1 MNRMRQEIIHLRAL
15 TSSQQQLIA
24 TLAADSEM
32 IRKDK
37 FTLRMLHYYS
47 SLTLL
52 MLLLTFR
59 IPVQQYAYI
68 IRPVSFKTVAVPEGG
83 RRRGASLCSVSKNKK
98 QMTIFESKML
108 DDAVKS

>member
-47 SLTLL
+47 PLTLL

-68 IRPVSFKTVAVPEGG
+68 IRPVSFKTVAVPEGADA
-83 RRRGASLCSVSKNKK
+83 GARPFVRCQKTKNK
-98 QMTIFESKML
+98 
-108 DDAVKS
+108 